1 MEKSESFIIDHKN
14 EFQVRKINLGKMKRI
29 FWEKEEKIELD
40 KSFSKNPHPDMAT
53 KELLADKFRVNV
65 QKITNYFKNKRQK
78 LRKDGKTIQRVF
90 RDLKSQKVLKEPA
103 KVMTTL
109 QKTESVPLVKSED
122 EIAIVKMETIE
133 PKSDYQD
140 ARAED
145 LNDNQPSTLGQ
156 LSEPWLEVPRSNS
169 NQLIR
174 KIPKMGL
181 SAKTSSD
188 SIRNRYKTN
197 QHGPI
202 RSLFPHLISHQPPQM
217 SLNPPYFPIN
227 PSEAISMQN
236 DENLDAIFENNLQK
250 LDKSNDTGNETDS
263 FECVSEQCKEAE
275 NKPQPSWFP
284 FSTLYQSQTGWPNQS
299 QDQPFLVLL
308 RKPVSSILLCDTI
321 CVSHL
326 KLQYTVHNN
335 KFLPNQNIKILFLV
349 DNGS

>member
-1 MEKSESFIIDHKN
+1 MPESFIIHHKN
-14 EFQVRKINLGKMKRI
+14 KFEVSRKISQGKMKRI

-109 QKTESVPLVKSED
+109 QKSKSVPPLVKSDD
-122 EIAIVKMETIE
+122 EIAIVKMETFE
-133 PKSDYQD
+133 PKPDYQD
-140 ARAED
+140 ARAQD
-145 LNDNQPSTLGQ
+145 SNDNTQQPSTLGQ
-156 LSEPWLEVPRSNS
+156 FSEPWVEVPKSNS

-174 KIPKMGL
+174 SIPKMGL

-188 SIRNRYKTN
+188 SIRYRHKTN

-202 RSLFPHLISHQPPQM
+202 QFLFPHLISHQPPQK
-217 SLNPPYFPIN
+217 SLDPTYLPIQTPGIPSCLDFTAGQYFPIN

-250 LDKSNDTGNETDS
+250 LDESNGTGNETDS
-263 FECVSEQCKEAE
+263 FECVAEQCKEAE
-275 NKPQPSWFP
+275 NRPQPSWFP
-284 FSTLYQSQTGWPNQS
+284 FSALYPSQPVYPKTN
-299 QDQPFLVLL
+299 PFL
-308 RKPVSSILLCDTI
+308 S
-321 CVSHL
+321 
-326 KLQYTVHNN
+326 Y
-335 KFLPNQNIKILFLV
+335 
-349 DNGS
+349 

>member
-1 MEKSESFIIDHKN
+1 MEKPESFIIDHKKRVSTLN
-14 EFQVRKINLGKMKRI
+14 FQVRKIYLGKMKRI

-78 LRKDGKTIQRVF
+78 LRKDGKSIKRVF
-90 RDLKSQKVLKEPA
+90 RDLKSQKVLEEPA

-109 QKTESVPLVKSED
+109 QKSESVPTPLVKSD
-122 EIAIVKMETIE
+122 DKISIVKMEIIE

-140 ARAED
+140 AGAQD
-145 LNDNQPSTLGQ
+145 SNDNTQRPSTLGQ
-156 LSEPWLEVPRSNS
+156 FSEPWLEVPRSNS

-174 KIPKMGL
+174 SIPKMGL

-188 SIRNRYKTN
+188 SIRCRYKTN

-202 RSLFPHLISHQPPQM
+202 QFLFPRLISYQPPQT
-217 SLNPPYFPIN
+217 SLNPTYLPIQTHGIPSCLDFTAGQYFPIN
-227 PSEAISMQN
+227 PSETISMQN

-250 LDKSNDTGNETDS
+250 LDKSNDTGDETDS

-275 NKPQPSWFP
+275 NRPQPSWFP
-284 FSTLYQSQTGWPNQS
+284 FSALYPSQPVYPKTN
-299 QDQPFLVLL
+299 PFL
-308 RKPVSSILLCDTI
+308 S
-321 CVSHL
+321 
-326 KLQYTVHNN
+326 Y
-335 KFLPNQNIKILFLV
+335 
-349 DNGS
+349 